1 MKNLGKYSFTIL
13 IMASCLILFA
23 VVSVKVLIVEPLA
36 KNAVEDGS
44 PQQEQLDTSDEK
56 EDSNVA
62 IDDKN
67 QNDANDSKLQTVK
80 DSKNSDSQTG
90 SKKSDEKKNGKK
102 PEKPA
107 VDPEAAD
114 FVTAEKSYLDDA
126 LFIGDS
132 RTVGMKEYGKMS
144 NASFFCDTCMSVY
157 NIYDTKAKVKDI
169 GTVSLKSLLKQKKY
183 GKIYLMIG
191 INELGYNQK
200 NTIKK
205 YKELAQWIHEQQ
217 PDALLF
223 IEGNLHVAKERSDS
237 DKYFNNKRINH
248 FNRKVSELA
257 DNKEIFYIDVNEIFD
272 DEDGNLKAECTSDN
286 THVLGKYYKDWRDWI
301 LTKAIEK

>member
-1 MKNLGKYSFTIL
+1 M
-13 IMASCLILFA
+13 FA

-80 DSKNSDSQTG
+80 DSKNSDSQIG

-144 NASFFCDTCMSVY
+144 KDRKSV
-157 NIYDTKAKVKDI
+157 V
-169 GTVSLKSLLKQKKY
+169 
-183 GKIYLMIG
+183 
-191 INELGYNQK
+191 
-200 NTIKK
+200 
-205 YKELAQWIHEQQ
+205 
-217 PDALLF
+217 
-223 IEGNLHVAKERSDS
+223 
-237 DKYFNNKRINH
+237 
-248 FNRKVSELA
+248 
-257 DNKEIFYIDVNEIFD
+257 
-272 DEDGNLKAECTSDN
+272 
-286 THVLGKYYKDWRDWI
+286 
-301 LTKAIEK
+301 